1 MIRPASKPFRAALAA
16 AALLALAL
24 GPSDESWAQARRRV
38 DPAPLKK
45 KQAARIEKRA
55 PGTAGPKA
63 PGRLLVRF
71 KEEVP
76 PDTAAGLLQA
86 FRFRDVREIAPL
98 GIFAVKTPESVSVE
112 EALAVLSRN
121 PDVARAGPD
130 RRVRLCATPNDPY
143 FVRFQYNLSN
153 RGGTLD
159 ISGNIRI
166 EMTAGADIKAGPAWD
181 ETRGDPAVVIAV
193 LDSGVDMTHVEL
205 AGKVV
210 STGRDF
216 ANDDFDA
223 TDDNSHGTHVAGI
236 AAADTDNGQGIAGVA
251 WDAAILPVKVVEA
264 DGTGLYS
271 WVIEGIVWAADEGAR
286 VINLSLGGD
295 EPDDF
300 LEDACRYAFEKGVV
314 VIAAA
319 GNENASVLY
328 PAAYDRYVL
337 AVAATDAKDRRAPF
351 SNFGPEIDAAAPGI
365 YILGPCPQ
373 WYAGEGYLPY
383 LFVSG
388 TSQATAHVSGLAAL
402 VLGVKPWLTPAEI
415 MNIIRY
421 TADDVNKAEKPGR
434 DNELG
439 YGRINMERAL
449 VPYVLR

>member
-1 MIRPASKPFRAALAA
+1 MTRPALKPFRAALAA

-24 GPSDESWAQARRRV
+24 GPSDEGWAQARRRV
-38 DPAPLKK
+38 DPSHLKK
-45 KQAARIEKRA
+45 KQPARIEKR
-55 PGTAGPKA
+55 GPA
-63 PGRLLVRF
+63 ETRARASGRLLVRF
-71 KEEVP
+71 KENVP
-76 PDTAAGLLQA
+76 PDTAEGLLQA
-86 FRFRDVREIAPL
+86 YRFRDVREIAPL
-98 GIFAVKTPESVSVE
+98 GIFAVETPENMSVE

-121 PDVARAGPD
+121 PDIARAGPD

-143 FVRFQYNLSN
+143 FLTYQYNLSN

-159 ISGNIRI
+159 ISGSISL

-193 LDSGVDMTHVEL
+193 LDSGVDMTHIEL

-223 TDDNSHGTHVAGI
+223 TDDNSHGTHVAGV

-251 WDAAILPVKVVEA
+251 WNAMILPVKVVEA

-271 WVIEGIVWAADEGAR
+271 WVIEGIIWAVDEGAR

-300 LEDACRYAFEKGVV
+300 LEDACRYAFEKGVIV
-314 VIAAA
+314 VAAA
-319 GNENASVLY
+319 GNEDASVVY

-337 AVAATDAKDRRAPF
+337 AVAATDANDQRASF
-351 SNFGPEIDAAAPGI
+351 SNTGPEVDVAAPGV

-388 TSQATAHVSGLAAL
+388 TSQATAHASGLAAL
-402 VLGVKPWLTPAEI
+402 ILGVKPWLEPAEV

-421 TADDVNKAEKPGR
+421 TADDVNKAQKPGR
-434 DNELG
+434 DDELG

>member
-1 MIRPASKPFRAALAA
+1 MTRPASKPFRAALAA
-16 AALLALAL
+16 VALLALAL
-24 GPSDESWAQARRRV
+24 GQSEEGWAQARRRI
-38 DPAPLKK
+38 DPSPVKK
-45 KQAARIEKRA
+45 KQSGRIEKR
-55 PGTAGPKA
+55 GPTEERTHA

-71 KEEVP
+71 KPGITIQEAE
-76 PDTAAGLLQA
+76 ALLGA
-86 FRFRDVREIAPL
+86 FRFREVREITPL
-98 GIFAVKTPESVSVE
+98 GIFAVRTPEHVSVE
-112 EALAVLSRN
+112 DSLALLSGN
-121 PDVARAGPD
+121 PVVARAGPD

-143 FVRFQYNLSN
+143 FSRYQYNLSN

-159 ISGNIRI
+159 IGGSISL

-181 ETRGDPAVVIAV
+181 ETKGDPTTIIAV

-223 TDDNSHGTHVAGI
+223 TDDNAHGTHVAGV

-251 WDAAILPVKVVEA
+251 WNARILPVKVVEA

-271 WVIEGIVWAADEGAR
+271 WVIEGIVWAVDQGAR

-314 VIAAA
+314 VVAAA
-319 GNENASVLY
+319 GNDGASVVY

-337 AVAATDAKDRRAPF
+337 AVAATDAKDRRASF
-351 SNFGPEIDAAAPGI
+351 SNTGPEVDVAAPGV

-388 TSQATAHVSGLAAL
+388 TSQATAHASGLAAL
-402 VLGVKPWLTPAEI
+402 ILSVKPWLRPAEV
-415 MNIIRY
+415 MNVIRY